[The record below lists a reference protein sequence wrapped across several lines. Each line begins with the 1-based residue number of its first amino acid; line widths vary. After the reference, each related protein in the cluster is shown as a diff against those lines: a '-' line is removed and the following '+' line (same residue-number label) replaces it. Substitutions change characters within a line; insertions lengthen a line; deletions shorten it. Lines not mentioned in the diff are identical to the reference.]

1 MSEKEL
7 FGNSEQLDDTI
18 SRKETV
24 KAIWDAMLAWS
35 SMPRW
40 REDKI
45 VDAVKAL
52 PPAQSTMGQVNQGD
66 TVNERAV
73 KFLDLFTKT
82 YCRDESV
89 TDDLKFRCSECKFE
103 MPDKK
108 CLVKCM
114 ARKLCP
120 DYKDFG
126 SMGDL

>member
-1 MSEKEL
+1 MNDDRLISLNSAIALFEKYGAE
-7 FGNSEQLDDTI
+7 ED
-18 SRKETV
+18 
-24 KAIWDAMLAWS
+24 AI
-35 SMPRW
+35 
-40 REDKI
+40 
-45 VDAVKAL
+45 AL
-52 PPAQSTMGQVNQGD
+52 LESLPSAQSTMGQVNQGN

-73 KFLDLFTKT
+73 KFLDLFAKT
-82 YCRDESV
+82 YCRDKSV

-114 ARKLCP
+114 ARKLCT